1 MKGGDGM
8 SERKPTG
15 KYAPLSPWAYFGLT
29 ILFQIPVIGLIF
41 LIIFSISGK
50 NINRRNFARSYWC
63 VLVLVLIIIAVYVIV
78 AASAGATNALFSFFS
93 GLFGKDQSQNT
104 QSSLIIGGLLH
115 G

>member
-1 MKGGDGM
+1 MN
-8 SERKPTG
+8 ERKPTG

-41 LIIFSISGK
+41 LIVFSISGK

-63 VLVLVLIIIAVYVIV
+63 VLALVLIIIAVYAII
-78 AASAGATNALFSFFS
+78 AASLGATNALFSLFS
-93 GLFGKDQSQNT
+93 ELFGKSKAQNT
-104 QSSLIIGGLLH
+104 QTSLITGGILH